1 MKNPTLQDVLS
12 RRQQIKTQIASL
24 NEEDQ
29 DLAAAE
35 KALLRLAGMTEA
47 PAFPFIAPASQ
58 PAPFPPPPAS
68 SWAIPGAP
76 PAPTPVL
83 PLPPLMAPPAPS
95 GYEPNYNEGESG
107 VIDEVRGLMTG
118 NETLEQLTLLLFEN
132 CSDVWWTATEIQSH
146 LSDLKGKEVPMGS
159 ISPMLTA
166 MKNAGTIIRK
176 GHDVALATKAM
187 EEATK

>member
-1 MKNPTLQDVLS
+1 M
-12 RRQQIKTQIASL
+12 
-24 NEEDQ
+24 
-29 DLAAAE
+29 
-35 KALLRLAGMTEA
+35 
-47 PAFPFIAPASQ
+47 
-58 PAPFPPPPAS
+58 
-68 SWAIPGAP
+68 
-76 PAPTPVL
+76 
-83 PLPPLMAPPAPS
+83 
-95 GYEPNYNEGESG
+95 
-107 VIDEVRGLMTG
+107 IDEVRGLMTG